1 MAEEVE
7 KSGVHITGADSGW
20 PVGNTSVEPPHT
32 KAGDGTDP
40 FPDATA
46 VAAGKITDKGKDEV
60 QKVTVTDATGGTFTL
75 SFGGKTTAGIAYNAP
90 AKVVGEALEAL
101 TTIGA
106 GGVTVTGEAGGPY
119 TVTFS
124 GSKFADKNVAQMTAD
139 ASELEAAEEDEASVT
154 VETTQGGEPL

>member
-60 QKVTVTDATGGTFTL
+60 QKVTVT
-75 SFGGKTTAGIAYNAP
+75 
-90 AKVVGEALEAL
+90 
-101 TTIGA
+101 
-106 GGVTVTGEAGGPY
+106 GEAGGPY